1 MLLSPPPPMT
11 GTGWARRA
19 GLQGSLR
26 AAPEGRE
33 ALWGPRR
40 DQVTLPV
47 EGSRPAAPGPS
58 LPANKHSLP
67 VNALL
72 SCSRSPWTSVHHQ
85 LLNVLLL
92 LLFHN

>member
-1 MLLSPPPPMT
+1 MLLSPPPMT
-11 GTGWARRA
+11 SIGWAGRA

-58 LPANKHSLP
+58 LPTNKCFLP

-72 SCSRSPWTSVHHQ
+72 TCSRSPWTSVHHQ